1 MIAKPL
7 HLLLAVVVVSIAAT
21 AATVTPI
28 TVATVSSITAD
39 VVVVAAQI
47 PLPQVVDDPERNLRA
62 GSGIDVGRAR
72 KVEDE
77 AARAQVKR
85 RCEAHSRGK
94 LPPGH
99 LSFYAPGGVRPR
111 PWRLR
116 SRLRRRLGSRWQC
129 LLARPDCL
137 AG

>member
-1 MIAKPL
+1 MHILTVVAL
-7 HLLLAVVVVSIAAT
+7 VVVVSIATT
-21 AATVTPI
+21 AD
-28 TVATVSSITAD
+28 TVSSIAAD
-39 VVVVAAQI
+39 VVVIATPI

-62 GSGIDVGRAR
+62 GSGIDVGGAR

-77 AARAQVKR
+77 ATIAQVER
-85 RCEAHSRGK
+85 RCEAHSCGK
-94 LPPGH
+94 LASGH
-99 LSFYAPGGVRPR
+99 LAFYAPGGVRPC

-129 LLARPDCL
+129 LLARPGCL

>member
-62 GSGIDVGRAR
+62 GSGIDVSGAR

-77 AARAQVKR
+77 AAIAQVER
-85 RCEAHSRGK
+85 RCEAHHPCGK
-94 LPPGH
+94 LASGH
-99 LSFYAPGGVRPR
+99 LAFYAPGSVRPR

-116 SRLRRRLGSRWQC
+116 SRL
-129 LLARPDCL
+129 
-137 AG
+137 

>member
-7 HLLLAVVVVSIAAT
+7 HLLLVVALLAVVVSIAAT

-28 TVATVSSITAD
+28 RAATVTIVAD
-39 VVVVAAQI
+39 GVVVAAPI

-62 GSGIDVGRAR
+62 GSGIDIGGAR

-77 AARAQVKR
+77 AAIAQVER
-85 RCEAHSRGK
+85 RREAHHSCGK
-94 LPPGH
+94 LTPGH
-99 LSFYAPGGVRPR
+99 LAFYAPGGVRPC

-116 SRLRRRLGSRWQC
+116 SRLRRRLGSRWQ
-129 LLARPDCL
+129 
-137 AG
+137 